1 MSNLPIP
8 RPQAGTAK
16 PTKQTV
22 AQLWKQIQAD
32 YAKIETAF
40 RVATQ
45 PNVTYTIE
53 PGMPRYE
60 VAAQAVAVLKAP
72 APPTVLDAEIEGVIA
87 TAMGVNSYWTSPVRT
102 TTIDTLL
109 AYWGALGGPAFV
121 IDAMVATL
129 NWQRRLSGGA
139 GSDISIHWNT
149 AWETP
154 ANLRI
159 ERIERCPGPWANLRL
174 YLCTLNNDDFQK
186 ARRRA
191 EELRATGSLG
201 RRSALSYSFGD
212 ADWAHQDASE
222 TLQNGD
228 NRGCHL
234 LTMACAEADA
244 ALMLQ
249 LIASEKFGWER
260 LDIQSLPTIVA
271 SFGGQAPEIV
281 DALWQHRRLEVPRKA
296 NAKASV
302 AIVEAA
308 VAEAI
313 GSVVSPFSI
322 AWMAQHANSPACA
335 QAVAAFASL
344 NTALVA
350 APVAAPAAVPVAVAA
365 PSVALPAWLDTV
377 PTAWLKQKAPS
388 FWSAAAAPPLLLQ
401 TGGQLSLAHMDAV
414 RMMLGQSSA
423 GADEITQLQALCTA
437 DSLDA
442 FALFLMDTWIAVG
455 APPRERWAIDGA
467 RLLLNPSP
475 ASQAAVDARF
485 FTGKVWFIYGSLK
498 AFNSKQLQP
507 LLLARGARVVSS
519 VSAKVQFLVQAGP
532 TPAPSD
538 WVGVSAEQARAVG
551 AEILGEAAFLRILH
565 GYFF

>member
-1 MSNLPIP
+1 MPNPSLP
-8 RPQAGTAK
+8 RPQASTAK
-16 PTKQTV
+16 AAKQTV

-32 YAKIETAF
+32 YAKIEPAF
-40 RVATQ
+40 RVASQ
-45 PNVTYTIE
+45 PYITYTIE
-53 PGMPRYE
+53 PGMPRYD
-60 VAAQAVAVLKAP
+60 VATQAVAVLKAP
-72 APPTVLDAEIEGVIA
+72 APPAVLDAEIEGVIA
-87 TAMGVNSYWTSPVRT
+87 TAMGVNSYWTSPVRAA
-102 TTIDTLL
+102 TIDTLL

-129 NWQRRLSGGA
+129 RWKRQLSGGA

-154 ANLRI
+154 ANLRV
-159 ERIERCPGPWANLRL
+159 EHIERCPGPWANLRL
-174 YLCTLNNDDFQK
+174 YLSTLSPDDFQK
-186 ARRRA
+186 ARSRA
-191 EELRATGSLG
+191 EQLRAEGSLS
-201 RRSALSYSFGD
+201 RRSALSYAFGD
-212 ADWAHQDASE
+212 ADWAHQDALD
-222 TLQNGD
+222 TLQQGN

-249 LIASEKFGWER
+249 LIGSEKFGWER
-260 LDIQSLPTIVA
+260 LDIQSLPTIVT

-281 DALWQHRRLEVPRKA
+281 DALWQHERLEIPRKSK
-296 NAKASV
+296 AKASA
-302 AIVEAA
+302 AIIEAA

-322 AWMAQHANSPACA
+322 AWMAQHANSPACT

-344 NTALVA
+344 NAPVVA
-350 APVAAPAAVPVAVAA
+350 APVAVAA
-365 PSVALPAWLDTV
+365 PSIALPTWLDTV
-377 PTAWLKQKAPS
+377 PTPWLKQKSPA
-388 FWSAAAAPPLLLQ
+388 FWSATSAPPLLLKA
-401 TGGQLSLAHMDAV
+401 GGQLSLAQMDAV
-414 RMMLGQSSA
+414 RMMLAQSSA
-423 GADEITQLQALCTA
+423 GADEITQLCALCTQ

-455 APPRERWAIDGA
+455 APPRERWAIDGT
-467 RLLLNPSP
+467 RLLLNPAP

-507 LLLARGARVVSS
+507 LLQARGARVVSS

-538 WVGVSAEQARAVG
+538 WVGASAQQARAVG